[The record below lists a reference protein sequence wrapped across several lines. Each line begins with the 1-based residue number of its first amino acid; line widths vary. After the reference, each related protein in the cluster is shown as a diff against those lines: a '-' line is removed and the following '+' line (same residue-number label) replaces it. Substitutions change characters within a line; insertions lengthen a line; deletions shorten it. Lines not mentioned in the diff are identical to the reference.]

1 MPSRD
6 MLSVPNDYLVSKEI
20 MIHDTEFK
28 PTSREQ
34 VELETLKLHM
44 ANNNTATSRSPLSTD
59 GSPMVHVMN
68 SKLGRSNPFASKD
81 SRQQSPDLRQQR
93 DGKRSNGRPSGESAA
108 HEREGGAVAES

>member
-1 MPSRD
+1 
-6 MLSVPNDYLVSKEI
+6 

-44 ANNNTATSRSPLSTD
+44 ANNNTATSRSPLSAD

-68 SKLGRSNPFASKD
+68 SKFVKVGRSNPFASKD

-93 DGKRSNGRPSGESAA
+93 DGKTSNGRPSGESAA